1 MNCITCSLP
10 VFICYKWDYKK
21 RIESN
26 NSSTIR
32 SDPPERYGFLIQD
45 RHKMSVRFRKKSQ
58 KEFMLNGCF
67 IAAAL
72 VSADIVY
79 KRLSGIARQL
89 ELTSATLLQN
99 VRAGSFGELK
109 RSENFCNRGVNTDE
123 LIEISFSGSHFHANS
138 KALGNFTSIRR

>member
-1 MNCITCSLP
+1 
-10 VFICYKWDYKK
+10 
-21 RIESN
+21 
-26 NSSTIR
+26 
-32 SDPPERYGFLIQD
+32 
-45 RHKMSVRFRKKSQ
+45 
-58 KEFMLNGCF
+58 MLNECF

-109 RSENFCNRGVNTDE
+109 RSENLQRSKTIQI
-123 LIEISFSGSHFHANS
+123 LI
-138 KALGNFTSIRR
+138 FTLLFLVRYLIT